1 MTWFVLGVVLLVFYR
16 HARTSFVEAVGLGL
30 LVGGGIYNFLEM
42 AVFGSVLGY
51 FSFFNLFRFNLAD
64 VTIVVGVGILVGRIL
79 FQETSSQKAPGQEPS
94 SQEPSG

>member
-42 AVFGSVLGY
+42 AVFGSVLDY

-64 VTIVVGVGILVGRIL
+64 LTIFFCVFVFLGV
-79 FQETSSQKAPGQEPS
+79 
-94 SQEPSG
+94 